1 MQLRDG
7 DLDHIVDDL
16 SDDEGDEE
24 LGRLARIAQE
34 REDDRFV
41 NLTFFCY
48 FYFVILLLRYFVI
61 YITYLFFFHIFI
73 IFL

>member
-41 NLTFFCY
+41 NLTFFVIFILLFC
-48 FYFVILLLRYFVI
+48 YFVILL
-61 YITYLFFFHIFI
+61 FI
-73 IFL
+73 